1 MIWIYIALAVTFV
14 LGFVIAGMVDSD
26 WVALLGYVLVA
37 GSLIGILVTLLV
49 DDSRER
55 NELVTQ
61 LNATEITSFVD
72 VDELQGRGVFVTSD
86 GTVYVWKDG
95 KLTVK

>member
-14 LGFVIAGMVDSD
+14 LGFVIAGTVDSP
-26 WVALLGYVLVA
+26 VGSFFAYLLVA
-37 GSLIGILVTLLV
+37 GSIIGVAATLLV
-49 DDSRER
+49 GDSRER
-55 NELVTQ
+55 NELVSQ

-72 VDELQGRGVFVTSD
+72 VDELQKSGVYVTSD
-86 GTVYVWKDG
+86 GTVYIWKDG